1 MYIFLCLNKQ
11 VNLFISG
18 IVKLVS
24 LIVSIFMIVC
34 GKSYIDKKSPEDIL
48 TSATTLKLNDT
59 LCDDEVHRILYQD
72 QDFKVVNKSKIRMES
87 PCSVIGQI

>member
-18 IVKLVS
+18 IVKLMS

-34 GKSYIDKKSPEDIL
+34 GKFYIDKESPEDIL
-48 TSATTLKLNDT
+48 TSATTLKSNET
-59 LCDDEVHRILYQD
+59 LCDDTVHKILYQL
-72 QDFKVVNKSKIRMES
+72 
-87 PCSVIGQI
+87 C